1 MQVNFKT
8 QKNILII
15 AVNGSIDSNTA
26 PEVQEK
32 VLEASAD
39 SKNVILDLTEVDFVS
54 SAGLRVILMVYRQIK
69 SKDGKVVLVGVSE
82 EIKDV
87 MTVTGFANFFEMVD
101 VVENALKL
109 Y

>member
-8 QKNILII
+8 QNNILII
-15 AVNGSIDSNTA
+15 KVNGSIDSNTA
-26 PEVQEK
+26 PDIQEK

-39 SKNVILDLTEVDFVS
+39 SKNVIIDLSEVDFVS
-54 SAGLRVILMVYRQIK
+54 SAGLRVILMIYRQIK
-69 SKDGKVVLVGVSE
+69 SKNGKVVLVGVSE
-82 EIKDV
+82 EIEDV

-101 VVENALKL
+101 TVENALKL

>member
-1 MQVNFKT
+1 MQVNLKT
-8 QKNILII
+8 QNNILII
-15 AVNGSIDSNTA
+15 KVNGSIDSNTA
-26 PEVQEK
+26 PEIQEK

-39 SKNVILDLTEVDFVS
+39 SKNVIIDLSEVDFVS
-54 SAGLRVILMVYRQIK
+54 SAGLRVILMIYRQIK

-82 EIKDV
+82 EIEDV

-101 VVENALKL
+101 TVENALKL

>member
-1 MQVNFKT
+1 MKVDFKT
-8 QKNILII
+8 QNNILII

-26 PEVQEK
+26 PEIQQK
-32 VLEASAD
+32 VLDASAE
-39 SKNVILDLTEVDFVS
+39 SKNVIIDLSEVDFVS
-54 SAGLRVILMVYRQIK
+54 SAGLRVILMIYRQIK

-82 EIKDV
+82 EIRDV

-101 VVENALKL
+101 SIENALKL